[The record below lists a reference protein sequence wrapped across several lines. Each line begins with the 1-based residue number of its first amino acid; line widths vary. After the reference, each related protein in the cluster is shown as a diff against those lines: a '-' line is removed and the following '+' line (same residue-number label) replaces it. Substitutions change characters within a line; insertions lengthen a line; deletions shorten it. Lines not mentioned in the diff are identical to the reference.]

1 MVGTEP
7 FKVVGHDGNIV
18 TYELKNKLREAGVF
32 RYAFRIYPTNAL
44 LPHRQDFAYV
54 RWI

>member
-1 MVGTEP
+1 M
-7 FKVVGHDGNIV
+7 KVVKVDGSKL
-18 TYELKNKLREAGVF
+18 TYRLEDTLKDAGVY
-32 RYAFRIYPTNAL
+32 RYAFRMYPNNPE

>member
-1 MVGTEP
+1 MVKEE
-7 FKVVGHDGNIV
+7 GNV
-18 TYELKNKLREAGVF
+18 LTYEYKGKTDDPGVF
-32 RYAFRIYPTNAL
+32 RYAYRLYPVNSN